1 MTKTSSKVISKVAEF
16 VENKPISSAAV
27 ERRVTH
33 YVGSFVDT
41 KNAEDAI
48 KRLQS
53 NDGFPNLKYINHRPI
68 KDGKRTEVWL
78 STFSGEYTINK
89 GE

>member
-1 MTKTSSKVISKVAEF
+1 MTKTSSKVISKVAEL
-16 VENKPISSAAV
+16 VENKPISSAAI

-53 NDGFPNLKYINHRPI
+53 NDGFPNLKYVNHRMA
-68 KDGKRTEVWL
+68 KDGKHTQVWL
-78 STFSGEYTINK
+78 STFSSEYTINE